1 MSQSEHHEREHFFGA
16 AKVMAVLT
24 LGSRLMGMFRAMA
37 IASLGATRSTDAFS
51 LAFKIPN
58 LFRRLFGE
66 GALSAAFVPVLTETS
81 EKEGPQQTS
90 KLLANALGLLTLF
103 LSCLLVVILAGL
115 LIWEA
120 FWPGG
125 ADRRLLVVLL
135 ALMLPFMVTVCLLA
149 LGSAALNC
157 RGHFAYPAAAPI
169 LLNVIIIAAAVF
181 LAPMVTRDVPG
192 QLCVIAASVT
202 VGGAVELAGALWML
216 HRHGFS
222 LRMRLRPVAGGI
234 RQMLRMMGPMVLGLG
249 LLQIAELL
257 ESAIAW
263 VLTAT
268 PEAPTLRLFG
278 WELARPL
285 QPGVLARLD
294 AARYLYQFPMGVLA
308 TSLAVAVF
316 PLLSRYAARGDMENL
331 RASLNRA
338 LRLAMMEGLAAGV
351 GLFVLA
357 EPITR
362 LLYQHRNFTAE
373 DTRQAAFILRMYVLG
388 MWAFCSYQ
396 IFARAYYSVKDTMT
410 PLKVSCSLLVLELV
424 MITTLVWV
432 PDLGAGAFGVTAA
445 TVFTLN
451 TVVLAIKLR
460 KRLGPFGGRKLLKS
474 VARSLI
480 ACGVMAEAIL
490 VLEHVLSG
498 YRTWVVVGVC
508 VPAGAA
514 AFLMSAWALRAPELG
529 ELLGAMKESRNGDS
543 GPDSGQS
550 PCR

>member
-24 LGSRLMGMFRAMA
+24 LGSRLMGMLRAMA

-81 EKEGPQQTS
+81 EKEGPQKTS

-222 LRMRLRPVAGGI
+222 LRMRLRPGFFPFVEPG
-234 RQMLRMMGPMVLGLG
+234 
-249 LLQIAELL
+249 AEVDI
-257 ESAIAW
+257 SCIFCRG
-263 VLTAT
+263 TGC
-268 PEAPTLRLFG
+268 RICKQSG
-278 WELARPL
+278 WIE
-285 QPGVLARLD
+285 
-294 AARYLYQFPMGVLA
+294 
-308 TSLAVAVF
+308 
-316 PLLSRYAARGDMENL
+316 
-331 RASLNRA
+331 
-338 LRLAMMEGLAAGV
+338 
-351 GLFVLA
+351 
-357 EPITR
+357 I
-362 LLYQHRNFTAE
+362 
-373 DTRQAAFILRMYVLG
+373 
-388 MWAFCSYQ
+388 
-396 IFARAYYSVKDTMT
+396 
-410 PLKVSCSLLVLELV
+410 
-424 MITTLVWV
+424 
-432 PDLGAGAFGVTAA
+432 LGAGMVHPKVLRMSGVDDSRYSGFAWGMGIDR
-445 TVFTLN
+445 V
-451 TVVLAIKLR
+451 
-460 KRLGPFGGRKLLKS
+460 
-474 VARSLI
+474 
-480 ACGVMAEAIL
+480 AIL
-490 VLEHVLSG
+490 KYGVNDIRLFFENDLRFLSQ
-498 YRTWVVVGVC
+498 
-508 VPAGAA
+508 
-514 AFLMSAWALRAPELG
+514 F
-529 ELLGAMKESRNGDS
+529 
-543 GPDSGQS
+543 
-550 PCR
+550 